1 MGILLPLILN
11 SRILA
16 TKKSNEVLNLEG
28 NCNFKLIA
36 ISTQLNINKLIWA
49 LNNALDIKLVRNAD
63 LEKVN
68 GFPMFSFRN
77 IRSAIVISL
86 IQNKYEGKMLVKQ
99 LNNVDYVLEFT
110 GLLSTDDFKSHMS
123 VLKKIPDVMAAIEII
138 PSSIR
143 RNEPFCPE

>member
-1 MGILLPLILN
+1 M
-11 SRILA
+11 A

-86 IQNKYEGKMLVKQ
+86 IQNKYEGKMFVKQ